1 MKKGALLGTL
11 ILVFTLLAATFTG
24 AKALYETKSVPT
36 GDRHNISEII
46 SPSSKWEKVI
56 SGGNGRFMEG
66 INFDRKGSIWLV
78 SPMTSEILTIKND
91 QVVKVLQDQQNLMP
105 IGAKFHKDGRLFITD
120 GKGALYSYNP
130 TTGKLKTIINSY
142 DGKPLNGLND
152 LVFDKNGGLY
162 FTEPMG
168 SSATNPTGRV
178 FYLAPGA
185 KEAKLFSENIAYPN
199 GIAISA
205 DGNRV
210 YISEFNKNQI
220 ISVPSATAPA
230 SPEAAFVFGR
240 FEGGIGPDGLTVDAE
255 GNLYV
260 AHFQA
265 GEIVVLDKDGFK
277 YGTIRLPQD
286 AGTFVTNLTFRDGY
300 LYVTESSKNEIW
312 RIKVETKG
320 LQPYWLQ

>member
-1 MKKGALLGTL
+1 MKKGTLIGIL
-11 ILVFTLLAATFTG
+11 ILVLSLITATITG
-24 AKALYETKSVPT
+24 AKALYETKSVPSEE
-36 GDRHNISEII
+36 RHYISEII
-46 SPSSKWEKVI
+46 GHSSKWEKI
-56 SGGNGRFMEG
+56 ATGSGFIEG
-66 INFDRKGSIWLV
+66 INFDRKGNIWLV
-78 SPMTSEILTIKND
+78 SPMTGEILTVKGNKAI
-91 QVVKVLQDQQNLMP
+91 KVLGDKDNLMP

-120 GKGALYSYNP
+120 GKGVLYSYSP
-130 TTGKLKTIINSY
+130 TTGERKTIINSY
-142 DGKPLNGLND
+142 DGYPLKGLND

-178 FYLAPGA
+178 FYLPPGET
-185 KEAKLFSENIAYPN
+185 KAKLFSENIAYPN

-205 DGNRV
+205 DGNRI

-220 ISVPSATAPA
+220 ISVPSVTAPP
-230 SPEAAFVFGR
+230 SPETAFVFGR
-240 FEGGIGPDGLTVDAE
+240 FEGGIGPDGLTVDVE

-277 YGTIRLPQD
+277 YGTIRLPKE
-286 AGTFVTNLTFRDGY
+286 AGTFTTNLAFHDGY

-312 RIKVETKG
+312 RIKVEKKG
-320 LQPYWLQ
+320 LQPYGLQ